1 MSMLFKCPPGA
12 YLGGIVP
19 TTCPIKWDQ
28 TQKLVFG
35 RKFADRFANA
45 GAFIS
50 QMAWYSLLNITVN
63 DSRLV
68 ITPYVSGLTI
78 PATTVLTKG
87 GNDNTTIDGVPE
99 VNGIGFATVKFQL
112 KNISAETADE
122 LRLLGTESMIQP
134 GVSNIVAY
142 FLQTSDAV
150 VWNKTS
156 TGDKYDGFEIFN
168 LVVTD
173 IGNEGLNTN
182 TMYDVQFDMK
192 GGWSQY
198 WGYQV
203 LPFNPRDMSNP
214 AS

>member
-1 MSMLFKCPPGA
+1 MSMLFKCPPGP

-28 TQKLVFG
+28 TQKMVFA
-35 RKFADRFANA
+35 RKYANRFPNA

-50 QMAWYSLLNITVN
+50 AAMWQTLLNATD

-68 ITPYVSGLTI
+68 ITPYVSSLVV

-99 VNGIGFATVKFQL
+99 INGVGFATVKFQL
-112 KNISAETADE
+112 KNISAETAQE
-122 LRLLGTESMIQP
+122 LRLLGTETMIQP
-134 GVSNIVAY
+134 GVSNIVGY

-150 VWNKTS
+150 VWNKTA
-156 TGDKYDGFEIFN
+156 TGDKYDGFEIYN

-192 GGWSQY
+192 GGWSQW

-203 LPFNPRDMSNP
+203 LPFNPRDLSNP
-214 AS
+214 SS

>member
-1 MSMLFKCPPGA
+1 MLFKCPPGP

-19 TTCPIKWDQ
+19 TNCPIKWDQ

-35 RKFADRFANA
+35 RKSPGRFANA
-45 GAFIS
+45 GAFID
-50 QMAWYSLLNITVN
+50 QTTWQNLLNAMN
-63 DSRLV
+63 DTRLV
-68 ITPYVSGLTI
+68 ITPYVSNLTI

-99 VNGIGFATVKFQL
+99 INGISFATVKFQL
-112 KNISAETADE
+112 KNVSAETAQE
-122 LRLLGTESMIQP
+122 LRLIGTESMIQP

-142 FLQTSDAV
+142 FLQTNDAV
-150 VWNKTS
+150 VWDKTAS
-156 TGDKYDGFEIFN
+156 GTLFNGFEVFN

-173 IGNEGLNTN
+173 LGNEGLNTN
-182 TMYDVQFDMK
+182 TMYDIQFDMK

-203 LPFNPRDMSNP
+203 LPFNPRDLSNP
-214 AS
+214 SS

>member
-1 MSMLFKCPPGA
+1 MLFKCPPGT

-19 TTCPIKWDQ
+19 TNCPIKWDQ
-28 TQKLVFG
+28 TQKMVLG
-35 RKFADRFANA
+35 RKYANRFANA

-50 QMAWYSLLNITVN
+50 SVVWQGLLNATD

-68 ITPYVSGLTI
+68 ITPYVSSFVI
-78 PATTVLTKG
+78 PPSTVLTKG
-87 GNDNTTIDGVPE
+87 GNDNTTIDGVAE
-99 VNGIGFATVKFQL
+99 VNGISFVTVKFQL

-122 LRLLGTESMIQP
+122 LRLLGTETMIQP

-156 TGDKYDGFEIFN
+156 TGTKYDGFEIFN

-192 GGWSQY
+192 GGWSQW

-203 LPFNPRDMSNP
+203 LPFNPRDLSNP

>member
-1 MSMLFKCPPGA
+1 MSMLAKCPPGT
-12 YLGGIVP
+12 YLGGIAP
-19 TTCPIKWDQ
+19 TECPIKWDQ
-28 TQKLVFG
+28 TQKIVFG
-35 RKFADRFANA
+35 RKYDNRFPNA
-45 GAFIS
+45 GSFVS
-50 QMAWYSLLNITVN
+50 QAHWQALLNVLN

-68 ITPYVSGLTI
+68 ITPYVSNLVI
-78 PATTVLTKG
+78 PATEVLSQG
-87 GNDNTTIDGVPE
+87 GNDNSTIDGVPE
-99 VNGIGFATVKFQL
+99 ITGVGFASVTLML
-112 KNISAETADE
+112 KNISAETANE
-122 LRLLGTESMIQP
+122 LRLIGTESMIQP

-142 FLQTSDAV
+142 LLQTGNAV
-150 VWNKTS
+150 VWDKTA

-182 TMYDVQFDMK
+182 TVYNVSFNMK

-203 LPFNPRDMSNP
+203 LPFNPRDLENP

>member
-1 MSMLFKCPPGA
+1 MSMLFKCPPGT

-35 RKFADRFANA
+35 RKSAGRFPND
-45 GAFIS
+45 GAFVS
-50 QMAWYSLLNITVN
+50 STHWQALFNAVDDTK
-63 DSRLV
+63 LV
-68 ITPYVSGLTI
+68 ITPYVSGLVV
-78 PATTVLTKG
+78 PPTTVLTKG
-87 GNDNTTIDGVPE
+87 GNDNTTIDGVAE
-99 VNGIGFATVKFQL
+99 VNGVSFTTVKFQL
-112 KNISAETADE
+112 KNISAETAQE
-122 LRLLGTESMIQP
+122 LRLLGTETMIQP
-134 GVSNIVAY
+134 GVSNIVGY

-156 TGDKYDGFEIFN
+156 TDDKYDGFEIFN

-192 GGWSQY
+192 GGWSQW

-203 LPFNPRDMSNP
+203 LPFNPRDLSNP
-214 AS
+214 SS